1 MGFWSKL
8 FGKKEMPAEEA
19 KPEEQPM
26 AAPMGEAPA
35 EEPMAAPMGEAPAE
49 EEKPEEPPA
58 MG

>member
-19 KPEEQPM
+19 KPAEQPM

-35 EEPMAAPMGEAPAE
+35 EEPMAPAE